1 MQADL
6 KLLRIIG
13 QDSLGVMKWGRLDIV
28 SLVRRKGEDDLLR
41 FSVIWNDA
49 AKRVSEM
56 IRQVETIRHVKLFLA
71 DFKV

>member
-56 IRQVETIRHVKLFLA
+56 IRQVETIRHVKFFLA